1 MLTARRFSEFDI
13 SVICHYVLILR
24 SVKLVSTSCKICFI
38 RLKVLALKGQRLKY
52 PVKDSALAYI
62 VTPGPDI

>member
-1 MLTARRFSEFDI
+1 MVSDVNCTSLLRVYT
-13 SVICHYVLILR
+13 SVICHAVLILC

-52 PVKDSALAYI
+52 SVKIMLTLIRY
-62 VTPGPDI
+62 